1 MAKSSASPQSQQ
13 RLRVF
18 DAYRGRGRRTNDLWL
33 VYSVKTDRDWILS
46 SNRQLVHWLVFLE
59 TAPSVKSFDFSPTER
74 ETSDDV
80 TVAVVLANGS
90 KERHLVIA
98 DRAEVLKDVNSEAN
112 DRQSEGFRIYSDIDL
127 RPQVQLAMRW
137 MKAIAFAAALRDKEH
152 MPLRLALL
160 PLLRSMECGLIGQ
173 LVEEL
178 SGFENSLVVGMLVRL
193 AIEGHVKIDLLPFG
207 FCSATPWA
215 WQESHHVDA

>member
-1 MAKSSASPQSQQ
+1 VAKSSASPQSQQ

-59 TAPSVKSFDFSPTER
+59 TEPSVKSFDFSPTKR

-80 TVAVVLANGS
+80 TVAVVLTNGS

-98 DRAEVLKDVNSEAN
+98 DRAEVLKDVNSGAN
-112 DRQSEGFRIYSDIDL
+112 DRQSEGIRIYSDIDL

-152 MPLRLALL
+152 MHLRLALL
-160 PLLRSMECGLIGQ
+160 PLLRPMECGVIGQ

-178 SGFENSLVVGMLVRL
+178 SGFENSLVLGMLVRL
-193 AIEGHVKIDLLPFG
+193 AIEGHVKIDLSSFG